1 MQGYKTAELGKLLNE
16 SQIIQLTELANSRN
30 VSMEQIKEIIMQ
42 DDSKWKNILIPDY
55 FAYVILNEFQK
66 RGINDKEKL

>member
-16 SQIIQLTELANSRN
+16 SQLIQLTELANSRN
-30 VSMEQIKEIIMQ
+30 ISVKQIKEIIMQ

-66 RGINDKEKL
+66 SGIK